1 MAMDSPFSVP
11 SSAPAP
17 VPEPSGGGW
26 WKFIVLFVMI
36 LGLIGASVFF
46 YLQINEMRAEL
57 AQTRDDLAAQIAS
70 IHETSNVSSQTNK
83 QRVDSLKKDVDSAR
97 QAASVLAGEAKVEAT
112 QHADALAAKLQAA
125 QADQAK
131 QVAAVSNE
139 VSAVRTDADATKSR
153 VGEVSTEVG
162 TVKTDLTATKSELEK
177 TISDLK
183 RTNGDLGIQSG
194 LIATNGKELAALRAL
209 GERNYT
215 EFKLAKEKTPRKVGD
230 IQMRLKAADP
240 KKNRYT
246 VEVIADDKLVE
257 KKDKTVNEPVQF
269 MLSRATL
276 PYELVVNE
284 VRKDMISGYVSAP
297 KVQQTRSN

>member
-1 MAMDSPFSVP
+1 VQ
-11 SSAPAP
+11 
-17 VPEPSGGGW
+17 GGGW
-26 WKFIVLFVMI
+26 TTIVLFALVVA
-36 LGLIGASVFF
+36 LIGASAFL
-46 YLQINEMRAEL
+46 YTQLNQMRAEL
-57 AQTRDDLAAQIAS
+57 AQTRDDISTQIAS
-70 IHETSNVSSQTNK
+70 IHETSSVSSQTNK
-83 QRVDSLKKDVDSAR
+83 RSVDSLKHDVDAAR

-125 QADQAK
+125 QAEQAK
-131 QVAAVSNE
+131 QVAAVSNDL
-139 VSAVRTDADATKSR
+139 SAVRTDADATKSR
-153 VGEVSTEVG
+153 VGEVSSEVG

-183 RTNGDLGIQSG
+183 RTSGDLGIQSG
-194 LIATNGKELAALRAL
+194 LIATNGKELSALRAL
-209 GERNYT
+209 GERSYV

-284 VRKDMISGYVSAP
+284 VHKDMISGYVAAP
-297 KVQQTRSN
+297 KVQQSRSN